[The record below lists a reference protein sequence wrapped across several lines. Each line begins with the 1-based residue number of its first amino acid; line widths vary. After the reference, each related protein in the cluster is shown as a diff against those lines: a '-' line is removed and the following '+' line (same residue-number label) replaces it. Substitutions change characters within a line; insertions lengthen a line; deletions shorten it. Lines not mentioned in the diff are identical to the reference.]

1 LTYWTNPSRGASN
14 QNPPPFPFIEN
25 AAKAAEWET
34 TMRGRILIAIL
45 IAGCAA
51 QAKDKPSYQKGVL
64 VQMESSSCGYDQKG
78 GKTFKGEIL
87 GTDGENKK
95 THEVLCQEYVL
106 QTDRIIYRIR
116 AKDEKHPVL
125 LPIGETA
132 EFRIRKDTLILRVP
146 EADDKER
153 EYFVVSMTPRA
164 DSAENKAPRKGGD

>member
-1 LTYWTNPSRGASN
+1 LDKYCSTASN
-14 QNPPPFPFIEN
+14 QNPPPSPFIDS

-34 TMRGRILIAIL
+34 TMKVRILIAIL
-45 IAGCAA
+45 IAVCAA
-51 QAKDKPSYQKGVL
+51 QARDKPSYQKGVL

-116 AKDEKHPVL
+116 PKDEKHPIL
-125 LPIGETA
+125 LPLGETA
-132 EFRIRKDTLILRVP
+132 EFRIHKDTLILRVP
-146 EADDKER
+146 EADGRER

-164 DSAENKAPRKGGD
+164 DSAENKASRKSGN